1 MAKKNFKRGETS
13 SFDGAWPNNWS
24 HWKTSIVF
32 LIAMLE
38 FYLYVLFSPS
48 FGGSRPC
55 VAFKLFLLSCHQL
68 YDLSHKARPIVLH
81 NRHKYSELRDDF
93 LFLLFSFIYFLFICT
108 YNVWVISPPFP
119 QPPSLPP
126 HSLPLPLIPS
136 ISSRNYLPLSLILLK
151 RKYKQ

>member
-1 MAKKNFKRGETS
+1 LMGLDLIIDPIGS
-13 SFDGAWPNNWS
+13 GSP
-24 HWKTSIVF
+24 SIVF

-126 HSLPLPLIPS
+126 HSLPFPLIPS